1 MECGP
6 RELWAEASLE
16 GDEGGAED
24 GEVGVEVDVLG
35 AGSVF
40 LEEGVANPVV
50 ADFAAAPVAAD
61 QAGEEG
67 GLAGMV
73 AAEVEATGN
82 GGRIAGTFP
91 RADLLDDDQGADLRE
106 PQIERLSREDLYVTL
121 VDASVPGV
129 GAAFAKRG
137 G

>member
-6 RELWAEASLE
+6 RELWTEASLE

-35 AGSVF
+35 AGAVF
-40 LEEGVANPVV
+40 LEESVADPVI

-73 AAEVEATGN
+73 TAEVEATGD
-82 GGRIAGTFP
+82 GGRASGSFSRAG
-91 RADLLDDDQGADLRE
+91 LLDDDQGADVWE
-106 PQIERLSREDLYVTL
+106 PQIERLSGEDLYVTL

-137 G
+137 I